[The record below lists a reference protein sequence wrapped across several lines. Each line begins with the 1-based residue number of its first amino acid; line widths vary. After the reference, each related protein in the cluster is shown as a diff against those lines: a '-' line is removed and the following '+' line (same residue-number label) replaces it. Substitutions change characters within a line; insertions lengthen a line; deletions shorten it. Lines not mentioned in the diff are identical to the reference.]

1 MSPQVKDAAIDNR
14 AGSRQRRIPGASLSG
29 ADNIDGARRLEILET
44 AASLIASTGLRT
56 SMREIGE
63 AAGLLK
69 GSLYHHFTSKDA
81 ILVELTRRYYAD
93 LDRVGEMGLERLDAS
108 SSESVADKIEQLGL
122 AMAECAVTHRAALQ
136 MTFHESPSSHPELVE
151 LLSNPPT
158 LAQQAMLQTLRA
170 GRHSGDIRADIDLPT
185 LADRMSQTML
195 SVGLDVIRHNAP
207 SERVAGVLC
216 RVMLN
221 GLARRSPKDAA
232 LDKSKA
238 LAAADRAIQTWADIP
253 DDAETEADRIR
264 AVARAEFGRRGY
276 EITTIR
282 DIAGVAQVGPA
293 TVIRLIGKK
302 SEALAAIMRSFGI
315 RLTAGYSGV
324 LNSDAT
330 PLEKMDALSWV
341 HINALKYFPDEWK
354 IQQAWMRQS
363 PPDTPNPG
371 FAFAGRMRR
380 LKALLSEGMDSGA
393 IRKDSVSMDMLS
405 RCVMNLLWM
414 PENIVRS
421 SGPRAAHIL
430 SRDTWLRGVGQR

>member
-1 MSPQVKDAAIDNR
+1 M
-14 AGSRQRRIPGASLSG
+14 
-29 ADNIDGARRLEILET
+29 
-44 AASLIASTGLRT
+44 
-56 SMREIGE
+56 
-63 AAGLLK
+63 
-69 GSLYHHFTSKDA
+69 
-81 ILVELTRRYYAD
+81 
-93 LDRVGEMGLERLDAS
+93 
-108 SSESVADKIEQLGL
+108 
-122 AMAECAVTHRAALQ
+122 
-136 MTFHESPSSHPELVE
+136 
-151 LLSNPPT
+151 
-158 LAQQAMLQTLRA
+158 
-170 GRHSGDIRADIDLPT
+170 

-207 SERVAGVLC
+207 ADRVAGVLC

-221 GLARRSPKDAA
+221 GLARRSPKDST

-238 LAAADRAIQTWADIP
+238 LAAADRAIQGWADAP
-253 DDAETEADRIR
+253 DSSESEADRIR

-282 DIAGVAQVGPA
+282 DIAAVAHVGPA

-302 SEALAAIMRSFGI
+302 SEALASIMRSFGI

-324 LNSDAT
+324 LNSDAS

-363 PPDTPNPG
+363 PPNTANPG

-380 LKALLSEGMDSGA
+380 LKALLAEGIASGK
-393 IRKDSVSMDMLS
+393 IRDDAASMDMLT

-414 PENIVRS
+414 PENIVRA
-421 SGPRAAHIL
+421 SGPRDAHIL
-430 SRDTWLRGVGQR
+430 SRDTWLRGIRER